1 MKLLKWMRGVATVK
15 IRGES
20 PEDCLNLFAEH
31 QLSFWRIQLIGSKE
45 ITLQIYNA
53 DLETAGRLALSS
65 CCDLTLLQRSGFPQI
80 MRKILHRPVLIMGIL
95 LAAILPFLLQNFV
108 WSVDVRGDDPYTNRK
123 ILQLLQEQ
131 GIGFA
136 ANATALDS
144 QQIKL
149 DLLRQLPDLSWMAVN
164 RNGGKLTVFY
174 LINTSK
180 ENSENSTAANLI
192 AIRDAVITDFTV
204 LEGMRLFS
212 AGDTVQKGQLLVSGF
227 EDYGLCL
234 RAVRAEG
241 EIYGETWRS
250 ATILSPANQHKKSY
264 TGREWTE
271 YICILGR
278 KKINL
283 FGNSGIS
290 TLTCDKIID
299 EHILRLPKLE
309 FPLRIQVVHYREYV
323 LYDDPKSAETVR
335 TELEQYWHNSVLS
348 QMVAGEIIH
357 TEASFLAQGEYYVL
371 RASSLCRE
379 MIARTVPMEGI
390 DKGETYE

>member
-1 MKLLKWMRGVATVK
+1 MRLLKWMRGVATVRV
-15 IRGES
+15 RGGS
-20 PEDCLNLFAEH
+20 PEECLNQFAEH
-31 QLSFWRIQLIGSKE
+31 KLTFGSIQLISPKE
-45 ITLQIYNA
+45 IMLEINIA
-53 DLETAGRLALSS
+53 DLEIAGELALSA
-65 CCDLTLLQRSGFPQI
+65 CCDLTLLQRGGFPLM
-80 MRKILHRPVLIMGIL
+80 MRKILRRPVLIIGIL
-95 LAAILPFLLQNFV
+95 VASILPFLLQNYV
-108 WSVDVRGDDPYTNRK
+108 WSVDIRGDDPSTNRK

-164 RNGGKLTVFY
+164 RSGGKLTVFY
-174 LINTSK
+174 LTNISK
-180 ENSENSTAANLI
+180 DDSESSTAANLI
-192 AIRDAVITDFTV
+192 ASRDAVITDFTV

-212 AGDTVQKGQLLVSGF
+212 LGETVRKGQLLVSGF

-250 ATILSPANQHKKSY
+250 ATILSPQNRRVKTY

-271 YICILGR
+271 YFCIIGR
-278 KKINL
+278 KNIKL

-290 TLTCDKIID
+290 TTTCDKIID
-299 EHILRLPKLE
+299 EHILRLPNLE
-309 FPLRIQVVHYREYV
+309 FPLRIQVIHYREFT
-323 LYDDPKSAETVR
+323 LRDEPMNGDTVR
-335 TELEQYWHNSVLS
+335 ADLEQYWQRSALS

-357 TEASFLAQGEYYVL
+357 TETAFLSQGDYYVL
-371 RASSLCRE
+371 RVNSLCRE

>member
-31 QLSFWRIQLIGSKE
+31 QLSFWCIQLIGSRE

-53 DLETAGRLALSS
+53 DLETAGGLALSS
-65 CCDLTLLQRSGFPQI
+65 CCDLTLLQRCGFPQI
-80 MRKILHRPVLIMGIL
+80 TRKILHRPVLIMGIL

-180 ENSENSTAANLI
+180 ENSE
-192 AIRDAVITDFTV
+192 
-204 LEGMRLFS
+204 
-212 AGDTVQKGQLLVSGF
+212 
-227 EDYGLCL
+227 
-234 RAVRAEG
+234 
-241 EIYGETWRS
+241 
-250 ATILSPANQHKKSY
+250 
-264 TGREWTE
+264 
-271 YICILGR
+271 
-278 KKINL
+278 
-283 FGNSGIS
+283 
-290 TLTCDKIID
+290 
-299 EHILRLPKLE
+299 
-309 FPLRIQVVHYREYV
+309 
-323 LYDDPKSAETVR
+323 
-335 TELEQYWHNSVLS
+335 
-348 QMVAGEIIH
+348 
-357 TEASFLAQGEYYVL
+357 
-371 RASSLCRE
+371 SS
-379 MIARTVPMEGI
+379 
-390 DKGETYE
+390 